1 MRLSRKFLNDYID
14 TSSMMTEDL
23 ATKLVSLGHEYDEI
37 KKVSDATG
45 LVVGKVLS
53 CEKLEG
59 SSHLHIC
66 KVDVKDEVLDIV
78 CGAPNVKADI
88 YVIVALPGAILPG
101 GVIKKTTIMGV
112 NSSGMLCSLKEL
124 GVNKHYLPEEDGIYI
139 IEKDVEVG
147 EDALKALDLDDE
159 IIDFDVTPNRVDLNS
174 VIGFAREA
182 SIFLDE
188 KINEPVSVFA
198 ETGDINDEIKMRVET
213 SKASLYSLRLVKNV
227 EVAAAPFFMKSRL
240 VASNLRPINNIVD
253 ISNFVMLEYG
263 QPLHFFDYDKIK
275 GDITVKEA
283 KGGEKIITLDDQEKV
298 LEEGDIVITSNDEI
312 IALAGVMGCK
322 NTMVTKDTKNILIEA
337 AIFDK
342 YTIRKTAK
350 RLNLLSDAAK
360 CFIKGLNSIDTY
372 KALDRAADLLH
383 KYAKGTV
390 IKGTVK
396 HDLCNKDIKKITISR
411 EKINKVLSLKL
422 SAPEILDILDRL
434 NFKAS
439 EDKDI
444 FKIEVPYYRLDVA
457 IPEDII
463 EEVARVHGINNIL
476 PTLPNINNTKGG
488 IKPSLKRFREL
499 RNRLISLGFNEVINY
514 TLVNKK
520 ELDIFY
526 ENDAY
531 QVESPMTDDHE
542 YTRNSLLPSLY
553 RNIETNMAYQDTNLA
568 FIEMSEV
575 YEKKGK
581 KHLLSGVMTGS
592 KMVSTIDNINIKYN
606 YYYLKGI
613 MTNLLEYAGFNNRYS
628 FERASIKG
636 FHPYQAE
643 YIKINNDIIGIMGS
657 LDPRIFKERAYAFEL
672 DLDKIYSINIGAIKN
687 KGTSIYP
694 AITKD
699 LAFLL
704 PKDVSYKEIYN
715 TIKNAAGSVAESIN
729 LFDLYSGD
737 KIDKDLK
744 SMAFNIKFR
753 DKEKTLTLEDVKQ
766 TIDNI
771 ISKCE
776 KKGFTLRDK

>member
-14 TSSMMTEDL
+14 TSSIKTEDL

-37 KKVSDATG
+37 KKVCNATN

-53 CEKLEG
+53 CGKIEG
-59 SSHLHIC
+59 SDHLHLC
-66 KVDVKDEVLDIV
+66 KVDVKDEILDIV
-78 CGAPNVKADI
+78 CGAPNVKENI
-88 YVIVALPGAILPG
+88 FVIVALPGASLPG
-101 GVIKKTTIMGV
+101 GTIKKTTIMGIS
-112 NSSGMLCSLKEL
+112 SSGMLCSLKEL
-124 GVNKHYLPEEDGIYI
+124 GVDKHYLPEEDGIYI
-139 IEKDVEVG
+139 IDSDVKAG
-147 EDALKALDLDDE
+147 DDALKALDLDDE

-188 KINEPVSVFA
+188 NVNEPVSVFA
-198 ETGDINDEIKMRVET
+198 ESGDINEEIKMHVET
-213 SKASLYSLRLVKNV
+213 SKAPLYSLRLVKNV
-227 EVAAAPFFMKSRL
+227 KVSDSPFFMKSRL
-240 VASNLRPINNIVD
+240 VASGLRPINNIVD

-283 KGGEKIITLDDQEKV
+283 NGGEKIITLDDQEKV
-298 LEEGDIVITSNDEI
+298 LEAGDIVITSNDEI

-322 NTMVTKDTKNILIEA
+322 NTMVTEETQNILIEA

-383 KYAKGTV
+383 KYAGGDV
-390 IKGTVK
+390 IKGVEK
-396 HDLCNKDIKKITISR
+396 HDLTNKDIKKVSISR
-411 EKINKVLSLKL
+411 DKINKVLSLKL
-422 SAPEILDILDRL
+422 SSPEILDILDRL
-434 NFKAS
+434 NFKAI
-439 EDKDI
+439 EDNDI

-488 IKPSLKRFREL
+488 IKSSLKRFREL

-526 ENDAY
+526 LNDAY
-531 QVESPMTDDHE
+531 KVLSPMTDDHE

-553 RNIETNMAYQDTNLA
+553 RNIETNMAYKDTNLA
-568 FIEMSEV
+568 FIEMSEI
-575 YEKKGK
+575 YEKKGM
-581 KHLLSGVMTGS
+581 KHLLSGIMTGS
-592 KMVSTIDNINIKYN
+592 SKISEVDNINIQHN
-606 YYYLKGI
+606 YYYLKGV
-613 MTNLLEYAGFNNRYS
+613 MTNLLEFAGFNNRYT

-643 YIKINNDIIGIMGS
+643 YIKINNDIIGVMGS

-672 DLDKIYSINIGAIKN
+672 DLDKIYSINIGSIKD

-694 AITKD
+694 AISKD

-704 PKDVSYKEIYN
+704 PKDVSYEEIYN

-729 LFDLYSGD
+729 LFDLYIGD
-737 KIDKDLK
+737 KIDGDLK

-766 TIDNI
+766 IIDNI
-771 ISKCE
+771 IDKCE

>member
-14 TSSMMTEDL
+14 TSSINTEDL

-37 KKVSDATG
+37 KKVCASNN

-53 CEKLEG
+53 CAKMDG
-59 SSHLHIC
+59 SDHLHLC
-66 KVDVKDEVLDIV
+66 KVDVKDEILQIV
-78 CGAPNVKADI
+78 CGAPNVKENI
-88 YVIVALPGAILPG
+88 YVIVALPGAVLPG
-101 GVIKKTTIMGV
+101 GVIKETNILGV
-112 NSSGMLCSLKEL
+112 SSRGMLCSLHEL
-124 GVNKHYLPEEDGIYI
+124 GVDKNFLPEENGIYI
-139 IEKDVEVG
+139 IDKDVKVG

-174 VIGFAREA
+174 VIGFARES

-188 KINEPVSVFA
+188 KVNESVSVFA
-198 ETGDINDEIKMRVET
+198 ETGDINDEIKMHVET
-213 SKASLYSLRLVKNV
+213 SKAPLYSLRLVKNV
-227 EVAAAPFFMKSRL
+227 KLSESPFFIKSRL
-240 VASNLRPINNIVD
+240 MASGLRPINNIVD

-275 GDITVKEA
+275 EGITVKEA
-283 KGGEKIITLDDQEKV
+283 IGGEKIVTLDDHEKT
-298 LEEGDIVITSNDEI
+298 LEEGDIVITSGDDI

-322 NTMVTKDTKNILIEA
+322 NTMVTETTKNILIEA

-383 KYAKGTV
+383 KYAGGDV
-390 IKGTVK
+390 IKGIES
-396 HDLCNKDIKKITISR
+396 HDLCDKEIKKVTINR
-411 EKINKVLSLKL
+411 DKINKVLSLNL
-422 SAPEILDILDRL
+422 SEAEILDILDRL
-434 NFKAS
+434 NFKATS
-439 EDKDI
+439 SNDT

-463 EEVARVHGINNIL
+463 EEIARVHGINNIL

-526 ENDAY
+526 TNDAY
-531 QVESPMTDDHE
+531 KVLSPMTDDHE
-542 YTRNSLLPSLY
+542 YTRNSLIPSLY
-553 RNIETNMAYQDTNLA
+553 RNIETNMAYKDADLA
-568 FIEMSEV
+568 FIEMSEI
-575 YEKKGK
+575 YEKKGM
-581 KHLLSGVMTGS
+581 KHLLSGAMIGS
-592 KMVSTIDNINIKYN
+592 LMVSEVDKINIEHN
-606 YYYLKGI
+606 YYYLKGV
-613 MTNLLEYAGFNNRYS
+613 MTNLLEYAGFSNRYT

-643 YIKINNDIIGIMGS
+643 YIKVNNEIIGVMGS
-657 LDPRIFKERAYAFEL
+657 LDPRIFKEKAYAFEL
-672 DLDKIYSINIGAIKN
+672 DLDKIYAINIGPIKD

-694 AITKD
+694 AISKD
-699 LAFLL
+699 LAFLM
-704 PKDVSYKEIYN
+704 PKDVPYEEIYT

-729 LFDLYSGD
+729 LFDLYIGD

-753 DKEKTLTLEDVKQ
+753 DKDKTLTLDDVKEI
-766 TIDNI
+766 IDNI

>member
-14 TSSMMTEDL
+14 TSSIKTEDL

-37 KKVSDATG
+37 KKVCNATN

-53 CEKLEG
+53 CGKIEG
-59 SSHLHIC
+59 SDHLHLC
-66 KVDVKDEVLDIV
+66 KVDVKDEILDIV
-78 CGAPNVKADI
+78 CGAPNVKENI
-88 YVIVALPGAILPG
+88 FVIVALPGASLPG
-101 GVIKKTTIMGV
+101 GTIKKTTIMGIS
-112 NSSGMLCSLKEL
+112 SSGMLCSLKEL
-124 GVNKHYLPEEDGIYI
+124 GVDKHYLPEEDGIYI
-139 IEKDVEVG
+139 INKDVKAG
-147 EDALKALDLDDE
+147 DDALKVLDLDDE

-198 ETGDINDEIKMRVET
+198 ESGDINEEIKMHVET
-213 SKASLYSLRLVKNV
+213 SKAPLYLLRLVKNV
-227 EVAAAPFFMKSRL
+227 KVSDSPFFMKSRL
-240 VASNLRPINNIVD
+240 VSSGLRPINNIVD

-275 GDITVKEA
+275 GNITVKEA

-298 LEEGDIVITSNDEI
+298 LEAGDIVITSNDEI

-322 NTMVTKDTKNILIEA
+322 NTMVTEETQNILIEA

-383 KYAKGTV
+383 KYAGGDV
-390 IKGTVK
+390 IKGVEK
-396 HDLCNKDIKKITISR
+396 HDLTNKDIKKVSISR
-411 EKINKVLSLKL
+411 DKINKVLSLKL
-422 SAPEILDILDRL
+422 SSPEILDILDRL
-434 NFKAS
+434 NFKAI
-439 EDKDI
+439 EDNDI

-488 IKPSLKRFREL
+488 IKSSLKRFREL

-526 ENDAY
+526 LNDAY
-531 QVESPMTDDHE
+531 KVLSPMTDDHE

-553 RNIETNMAYQDTNLA
+553 RNIETNMAYKDTNLA
-568 FIEMSEV
+568 FIEMSEI
-575 YEKKGK
+575 YEKKGM
-581 KHLLSGVMTGS
+581 KHLLSGIMTGS
-592 KMVSTIDNINIKYN
+592 SQISEVDNINIQHN
-606 YYYLKGI
+606 YYYLKGV
-613 MTNLLEYAGFNNRYS
+613 MTNLLEFAGFNNRYS
-628 FERASIKG
+628 FERVSIKG

-643 YIKINNDIIGIMGS
+643 YIKINNDIIGVMGS
-657 LDPRIFKERAYAFEL
+657 LDPRIFKEEAYAFEL
-672 DLDKIYSINIGAIKN
+672 DLDKIYSINIGSIKD

-694 AITKD
+694 AISKD

-704 PKDVSYKEIYN
+704 PKDVSYEEIYN

-729 LFDLYSGD
+729 LFDLYIGD
-737 KIDKDLK
+737 KIDGDLK

-766 TIDNI
+766 IIDNI
-771 ISKCE
+771 IDKCE